1 MLISFQLHRLDRY
14 IGAHARRHQVARAGG
29 GRPDRLGHR
38 GGAGAAL
45 LAALGQPPPGQARS
59 GDRREAG
66 PAGRAR
72 DPADRG
78 GPAAR
83 RPRRGDPRPAGRS
96 RHRARRT
103 RGAAPGPGA
112 AGGDRA
118 AGGGAD
124 AARRP
129 CGRRGDLPLPGRRG
143 RGWYPHPPAAGR
155 ADLPGDHRRRPRPG
169 LLPGRHLDRRVRAL
183 PDPPAR
189 HVRAGRLPAAHRLH
203 GRRLRRRPVP
213 GRGRARGDHAAPAGA
228 GGRAPPRGAGRAAAR
243 LDPARDGGELRRAT
257 RPARHRRPARR
268 PGRRRVPA
276 LIAPDRPAW
285 TVTAVGP
292 PGARRRGWP
301 GAVSRPR
308 SGGRAAAA
316 VCQAGPVSTAG
327 APVVLPALAG
337 VALLVWV
344 WLALFRGLF
353 WRTDQRLPAG
363 AEIERWPSVGIVVPA
378 RDEGEVLPLPLPT
391 LLGQQY
397 PGSARVVLVD
407 DDSTDGTGAL
417 ARRLAYPGGL
427 RLTVVEPGKPP
438 DGWTGKVWALR
449 AGVAEAGEVDLVL
462 LTDADI
468 AHRPDSLAI
477 LVRAAAANRLDLLS
491 QLARLRVQT
500 GWERLV
506 VPAFGYFFALLYPF
520 RWVNRP
526 GARTAAA
533 AGGCVLVRRLVLE
546 RAGGLAAIRGAVIDD
561 VALARVV
568 KHAGGRVF
576 LGLADRL
583 GSLRPYPTLG
593 SLWQMVS
600 RSAYAQLRYSPF
612 LLAGTVAGLALV
624 FAVPPAT
631 AVAGAATGSML
642 TLALGAAGWLL
653 MAGTYLPTL
662 SYHRVSRPAALLLP
676 FTAALYLAMTV
687 DAAVRHYRHGG
698 PTWKGRTYLA

>member
-1 MLISFQLHRLDRY
+1 
-14 IGAHARRHQVARAGG
+14 
-29 GRPDRLGHR
+29 
-38 GGAGAAL
+38 
-45 LAALGQPPPGQARS
+45 
-59 GDRREAG
+59 
-66 PAGRAR
+66 
-72 DPADRG
+72 
-78 GPAAR
+78 
-83 RPRRGDPRPAGRS
+83 
-96 RHRARRT
+96 
-103 RGAAPGPGA
+103 
-112 AGGDRA
+112 
-118 AGGGAD
+118 
-124 AARRP
+124 
-129 CGRRGDLPLPGRRG
+129 
-143 RGWYPHPPAAGR
+143 
-155 ADLPGDHRRRPRPG
+155 
-169 LLPGRHLDRRVRAL
+169 
-183 PDPPAR
+183 
-189 HVRAGRLPAAHRLH
+189 
-203 GRRLRRRPVP
+203 
-213 GRGRARGDHAAPAGA
+213 
-228 GGRAPPRGAGRAAAR
+228 
-243 LDPARDGGELRRAT
+243 
-257 RPARHRRPARR
+257 
-268 PGRRRVPA
+268 
-276 LIAPDRPAW
+276 
-285 TVTAVGP
+285 
-292 PGARRRGWP
+292 
-301 GAVSRPR
+301 
-308 SGGRAAAA
+308 
-316 VCQAGPVSTAG
+316 VSTAG

-378 RDEGEVLPLPLPT
+378 RDEGEVLPLTLPT

-427 RLTVVEPGKPP
+427 PLTVVEPGKPP

-568 KHAGGRVF
+568 KRAGGRVF

-698 PTWKGRTYLA
+698 PTWKGRTYPAADG